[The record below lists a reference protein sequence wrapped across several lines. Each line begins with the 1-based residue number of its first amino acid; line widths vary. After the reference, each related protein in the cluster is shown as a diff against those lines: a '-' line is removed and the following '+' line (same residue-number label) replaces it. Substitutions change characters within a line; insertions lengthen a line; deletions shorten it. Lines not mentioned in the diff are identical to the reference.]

1 MMKKVT
7 TLNSTDINLL
17 LENCEVLTFKND
29 FDLVYEN
36 QVPCA
41 GIALIQ
47 GEIEIIKKSKVEYVV
62 KEGHLLG
69 ISELLSHEPIEFGCR
84 VKGKSKVVLLGRS
97 DILNFSQN
105 KKSKLFP
112 LLKAI
117 NNI

>member
-7 TLNSTDINLL
+7 TLNSTELQLL
-17 LENCEVLTFKND
+17 TENCEVLTFKND

-47 GEIEIIKKSKVEYVV
+47 GEIEIIRKSKVEYVV
-62 KEGHLLG
+62 KEGHLIG
-69 ISELLSHEPIEFGCR
+69 VSQILSHEPMEFGCR

-97 DILNFSQN
+97 DILNFSKN

-112 LLKAI
+112 LLSAI

>member
-7 TLNSTDINLL
+7 ILNQADIDLL
-17 LENCEVLTFKND
+17 LNNFELLTFKND

-36 QVPCA
+36 QVPNA

-47 GEIEIIKKSKVEYVV
+47 GEIEIIKKSKVDSVV
-62 KEGHLLG
+62 KDGHLLG
-69 ISELLSHEPIEFGCR
+69 VPELLSQEPVDFGCR

-97 DILNFSQN
+97 DILESTQN

-112 LLKAI
+112 LLKAV